1 VNRKRVALL
10 GVVLGV
16 VAYVFLI
23 GVPYGPKARGDI
35 ALARGT
41 ETGQRV
47 LFVGNSLTYWND
59 MPKMVSQLARGD
71 SGARRLFV
79 VRYTAPGW
87 DLRRASRNDGLR
99 SLLQEVNWDDLV
111 LQERSSEPH
120 PFYQALHER
129 VASRGGRT
137 TLWVVGAPDPETFIR
152 AARTLPASLALVDAA
167 FWEADQ
173 RRPGID
179 LRDDDEG
186 HPNRE
191 GSFLMACLFYATL
204 TGRDP
209 HLSAYSA
216 GLQPADAEFFKDVAW
231 DVHRAT
237 SS

>member
-1 VNRKRVALL
+1 MRVALL

-23 GVPYGPKARGDI
+23 GIPYGPKARGDL
-35 ALARGT
+35 ALARSGQP
-41 ETGQRV
+41 GQRV
-47 LFVGNSLTYWND
+47 LFVGNSATYWND
-59 MPKMVSQLARGD
+59 MPRMVSQLARGD
-71 SGARRLFV
+71 SGAPRLFV

-99 SLLQEVNWDDLV
+99 SLLDEVRWDQLV
-111 LQERSSEPH
+111 LQEHSDEPH
-120 PFYQALHER
+120 PFYEALHER
-129 VASRGGRT
+129 VARRGGRT
-137 TLWVVGAPDPETFIR
+137 TLFVGGAPDRETFMQ
-152 AARTLPASLALVDAA
+152 AARALPASLALVNVA

-173 RRPGID
+173 RRPGIG

-186 HPNRE
+186 HPNRA
-191 GSFLMACLFYATL
+191 GSFLMACLFYATI

-216 GLQPADAEFFKDVAW
+216 GLQPDDAEFLKDVAW

-237 SS
+237 